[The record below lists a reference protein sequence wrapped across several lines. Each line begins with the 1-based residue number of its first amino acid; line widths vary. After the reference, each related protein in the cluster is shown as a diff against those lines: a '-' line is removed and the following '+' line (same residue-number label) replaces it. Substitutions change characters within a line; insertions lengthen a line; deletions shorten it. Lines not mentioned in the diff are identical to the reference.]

1 MKISLSRWSQPL
13 VTVLLALSL
22 SSPLSACS
30 LHSPGATSNDA
41 PASEP
46 LDPIAALANGN
57 ALAARGEA
65 TVLSG
70 FYRVNPGDTLTAIA
84 RDFGR
89 DVSAI
94 ARWNRLSADAGLRT
108 GQILRV
114 APPSPGAAGSP
125 AATNARA
132 PTAADTRADKR
143 ADAASGT
150 TREAKA
156 RFMWPVSGAVQ
167 QPFVAGKAK
176 GVTLAALA
184 DEQVKAAANG
194 KVVYAGGGIPG
205 YGRLVIV
212 KHDSHLLTAYG
223 NNRALLV
230 KEGTL
235 VKKGQAIA
243 EAVTDASGNASMR
256 FEVRRDGKAVDPF
269 PYLPARR

>member
-1 MKISLSRWSQPL
+1 MKISLSRCAQPL
-13 VTVLLALSL
+13 VTMLLVMSL
-22 SSPLSACS
+22 SSPLSACA
-30 LHSPGATSNDA
+30 LHSPGAASSEA

-46 LDPIAALANGN
+46 LDPIAALANGS

-65 TVLSG
+65 TVPSG
-70 FYRVNPGDTLTAIA
+70 FYRVNPGDTLTAVA

-94 ARWNRLSADAGLRT
+94 ARWNHLPADAGLRP

-114 APPSPGAAGSP
+114 APPPANAAGNP
-125 AATNARA
+125 AASNARA
-132 PTAADTRADKR
+132 PAAADTRADKR

-150 TREAKA
+150 TRETKA
-156 RFMWPVSGAVQ
+156 RLMWPVSGAVQ
-167 QPFVAGKAK
+167 QPFIAGKTK

-194 KVVYAGGGIPG
+194 KVVYAGSGIPG

-243 EAVTDASGNASMR
+243 DPATDASGDASMR
-256 FEVRRDGKAVDPF
+256 FEVRRDGKAVDPL
-269 PYLPARR
+269 PYLPTRR